1 MKKVIFLRFSVGD
14 GRRLFPYPP
23 LYREPDT
30 DYICFTNDTR
40 VRSSA
45 WEIEVVE
52 ETAQVDLEP
61 HLKRYDVRM
70 ELQPN
75 QIQMGDVWSA
85 ADREENVIT
94 VPSLE
99 ELPLVSFEF
108 EKLAP
113 TSDGEGNYVY
123 RRNPVYTEGKYN
135 GRPLLLTIGVPVS
148 NQIDTIDR
156 CLSHI
161 KPLLDQ
167 LDAELL
173 VIDTG
178 STDGTVEV
186 CKKYGARVIAHPWH
200 DNMSAVRNEGIYHA
214 RGEW

>member
-1 MKKVIFLRFSVGD
+1 M
-14 GRRLFPYPP
+14 
-23 LYREPDT
+23 
-30 DYICFTNDTR
+30 
-40 VRSSA
+40 RSSA

-99 ELPLVSFEF
+99 ELPLVSFEL

-123 RRNPVYTEGKYN
+123 RRNPVYTEGK
-135 GRPLLLTIGVPVS
+135 
-148 NQIDTIDR
+148 
-156 CLSHI
+156 
-161 KPLLDQ
+161 
-167 LDAELL
+167 
-173 VIDTG
+173 
-178 STDGTVEV
+178 
-186 CKKYGARVIAHPWH
+186 
-200 DNMSAVRNEGIYHA
+200 
-214 RGEW
+214 